1 MPDEKILWKEINYE
15 TKFVNLCA
23 KEGWLCEKFIVPGKR
38 GVPDRI
44 ITADRGYICFVEM
57 KTPGGRLHPLQKL
70 DHQERRKRGAHVYV
84 VASMDE
90 ALQTIEDIKYEIS
103 RR

>member
-38 GVPDRI
+38 GVPDRL

-57 KTPGGRLHPLQKL
+57 KKPGGRLSPLQLL
-70 DHQERRKRGAHVYV
+70 DHIRRSKLGADVYV
-84 VASMDE
+84 ISSME
-90 ALQTIEDIKYEIS
+90 EMEKTIKEIKYEIS